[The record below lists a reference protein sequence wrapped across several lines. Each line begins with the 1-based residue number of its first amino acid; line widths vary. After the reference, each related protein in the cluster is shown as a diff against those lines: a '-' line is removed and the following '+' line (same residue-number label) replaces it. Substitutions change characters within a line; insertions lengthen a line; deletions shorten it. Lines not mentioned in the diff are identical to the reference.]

1 MVVHRS
7 GSKKATLIRII
18 IFFSLSFFLVQYR
31 YCTVECIVDVLYTG
45 TRYCT
50 LKIVKQYF
58 FLPHFVKVN
67 FTSLTTTTK

>member
-50 LKIVKQYF
+50 LKIVEQ
-58 FLPHFVKVN
+58 
-67 FTSLTTTTK
+67 